1 MPSRNSRKE
10 YVPET
15 MYHVY
20 NRGHNKDKIFLDD
33 NDYAV
38 FLNLLKRYLSKTV
51 VTDEKG
57 RPYEQLRDE
66 VELVAFCLMPNHFH
80 LELYLLQDRG
90 IARLMQGVCAAYTIY
105 FNKKYNRIGPL
116 FQGRFKASAVLNDA
130 YWLHLSRYIHRNP
143 KAYRSWEWSSLQ
155 YYLGSKKAEWV
166 TVERVLKEFDDRDEY
181 LNFVRDD
188 QNDLD
193 NSSLLL
199 ADA

>member
-80 LELYLLQDRG
+80 L
-90 IARLMQGVCAAYTIY
+90 
-105 FNKKYNRIGPL
+105 
-116 FQGRFKASAVLNDA
+116 
-130 YWLHLSRYIHRNP
+130 
-143 KAYRSWEWSSLQ
+143 
-155 YYLGSKKAEWV
+155 
-166 TVERVLKEFDDRDEY
+166 
-181 LNFVRDD
+181 
-188 QNDLD
+188 
-193 NSSLLL
+193 
-199 ADA
+199 